1 MPDRPYS
8 NWEGLPEGWTPS
20 DGSDAIAD
28 VLFGPD
34 GSQRMLAE
42 VGIALTHL
50 LVLKNQRYGDSA
62 LSPLEIFA
70 TGITPRQRLALRM
83 DDKLNR
89 LANGMGLDA
98 GDREHPG
105 IDLAGYILL
114 DVIAAWQES
123 P

>member
-8 NWEGLPEGWTPS
+8 NWEGLPEGWTPR
-20 DGSDAIAD
+20 DGSDSISDA
-28 VLFGPD
+28 LFGPD

-62 LSPLEIFA
+62 LSPMSVFA
-70 TGITPRQRLALRM
+70 TGITPRQRMAVRM
-83 DDKLNR
+83 DDKINR
-89 LANGMGLDA
+89 LANGMGVHG

-114 DVIAAWQES
+114 DVIAAWQE
-123 P
+123 

>member
-20 DGSDAIAD
+20 DGSDAIAN

-70 TGITPRQRLALRM
+70 TGVTPRPRLAIRM